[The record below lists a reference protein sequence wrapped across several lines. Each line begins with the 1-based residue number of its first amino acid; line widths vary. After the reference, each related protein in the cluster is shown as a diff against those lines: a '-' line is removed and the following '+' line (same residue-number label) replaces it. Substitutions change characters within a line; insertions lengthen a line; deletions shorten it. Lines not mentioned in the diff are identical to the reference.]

1 MGLIKKNNK
10 KSETEKIKKIDKKV
24 FARIKDKFREY

>member
-10 KSETEKIKKIDKKV
+10 KSETENKKIDKKV